1 MKSKL
6 IQTAASMSEAHVR
19 QAGGR
24 IEYWLAGNLRRSFGY
39 ARWRDFISAAISRV
53 KAAWEVSGHPAS
65 DHFVDVNKMI
75 NLVCESS
82 HHIVSSITSQ
92 AIDALIVTGYRY
104 CHIRPLAV
112 RPLDHP
118 EREPTPWGF
127 LFSATEKPGLQH
139 TSGVRP

>member
-19 QAGGR
+19 EAGGR
-24 IEYWLAGNLRRSFGY
+24 IEYWLAGNLLCLRGH
-39 ARWRDFISAAISRV
+39 AKWRDFSSTTISRA
-53 KAAWEVSGHPAS
+53 KIACAVSGHPAS

-75 NLVCESS
+75 NLVCERS

-92 AIDALIVTGYRY
+92 AIDAFIVTGYRY

-127 LFSATEKPGLQH
+127 LFSATEKPGLQP
-139 TSGVRP
+139 TSGVQP